1 MKRGQA
7 SRDKPGKQK
16 AQDMT
21 DLQHSQV
28 AIADASIHAV
38 TAGPADAPA
47 LLLLHGWPESWATWR
62 EIIPLAAASRR
73 VVAID
78 LPGVGRSS
86 VGRSGP
92 GAAPASKR
100 AIASLVHGLADA
112 LGLADITLVGHDIGG
127 MVAYAYLRDFPDL
140 ARAVIMDVPIP
151 GVDPWN
157 DFIRAPFLWHFALH
171 AVPGLPEQLVSGR
184 QEPYFSYFY
193 DLLSAT
199 PGVPEAEVRREQAA
213 AYATASAL
221 TAGFGWYRAF
231 DRDLEDNMA
240 AAAGPAVRT
249 PLLYV
254 RGGAER
260 GGSIDAYVAGL
271 RRAGVVDVTPAV
283 VGGTGHFP
291 HEEAAA
297 ATWRAISGFISR
309 AAPDGQPAEDEAR
322 AHHVVRIDQEPNVRK
337 DSS

>member
-1 MKRGQA
+1 MI
-7 SRDKPGKQK
+7 
-16 AQDMT
+16 

-28 AIADASIHAV
+28 AIAGTSIHTV
-38 TAGPADAPA
+38 TAGPVDAPA

-62 EIIPLAAASRR
+62 EIIPLAAASHR

-78 LPGVGRSS
+78 LPGVGGSES
-86 VGRSGP
+86 
-92 GAAPASKR
+92 GAAPTSKR
-100 AIASLVHGLADA
+100 DIASLVHGLADA

-151 GVDPWN
+151 GVDPWE
-157 DFIRAPFLWHFALH
+157 DFVRAPFLWHFALH

-184 QEPYFSYFY
+184 QKPYFGYFY

-199 PGVPEAEVRREQAA
+199 PGVPEAEVRKEQAA

-221 TAGFGWYRAF
+221 NASFGWYRAF

-240 AAAGPAVRT
+240 AAAGPAVHT
-249 PLLYV
+249 PLLYR

-260 GGSIDAYVAGL
+260 GGSIDTYVEGL
-271 RRAGVVDVTPAV
+271 RRAGVIDVTPAV
-283 VGGTGHFP
+283 VSGAGHFP
-291 HEEAAA
+291 HEEAAS

-309 AAPDGQPAEDEAR
+309 GAMAGG
-322 AHHVVRIDQEPNVRK
+322 
-337 DSS
+337 